1 LKILPIVSRNM
12 NTQLRRGI
20 GNGNYREKE
29 IVSII
34 PDVSWYDKEEILPEK
49 NTDPDIDLI

>member
-1 LKILPIVSRNM
+1 MSS
-12 NTQLRRGI
+12 QLRRGI

-49 NTDPDIDLI
+49 